1 MWFRRT
7 PAPEVVDTLATVSR
21 RLDDLAA
28 GFKRIEGEWDDAY
41 ERIMRA
47 VGRLA
52 KRDQRSAAAEP
63 TAPRIEEPEPH
74 NGVPSAPDELLIR
87 RSVRAFPGRGGS
99 H

>member
-7 PAPEVVDTLATVSR
+7 PVPEVADTLATVSR
-21 RLDDLAA
+21 RLDDIAA

-52 KRDQRSAAAEP
+52 KRDQRSAAAEQP
-63 TAPRIEEPEPH
+63 APRIEEHEPT
-74 NGVPSAPDELLIR
+74 NGAASAPDELLIR
-87 RSVRAFPGRGGS
+87 RSVRAFPGRRGS
-99 H
+99 P